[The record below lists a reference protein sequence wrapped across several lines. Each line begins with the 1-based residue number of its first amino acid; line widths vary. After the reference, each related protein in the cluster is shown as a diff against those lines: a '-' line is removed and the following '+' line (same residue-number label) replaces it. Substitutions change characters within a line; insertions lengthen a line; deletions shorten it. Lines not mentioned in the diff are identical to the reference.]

1 MPDARN
7 LQNILTW
14 QKQESEKTI
23 KMN

>member
-14 QKQESEKTI
+14 QKQESEITI